1 MGWLIKF
8 TIKSELFYESPD
20 NFPEEASSFGA
31 RSKDTLLV
39 LAQDCVALSDLNQ
52 LFAYFFSKIFV
63 VHKNMCLQGC
73 CFFFFCIDKGK
84 DSTSDLDQEIDFQK
98 KMMGMSSGSSG
109 MQ

>member
-1 MGWLIKF
+1 MGWFIKF

-20 NFPEEASSFGA
+20 NFPEEAPSFRA

-52 LFAYFFSKIFV
+52 LFPFFFSKIFV
-63 VHKNMCLQGC
+63 VQKNMCLQGF
-73 CFFFFCIDKGK
+73 FFFFCIDKGK